1 MPMESTAPNTRRP
14 SPRGRSSTAGTG
26 TAASITRLH
35 FVRVR
40 STVSNT
46 VVLHEIYICMVGD
59 QDGVRFDSRASDMR
73 PSRGAAS
80 AGSRT
85 PVATAG
91 PEAAGAPVPVRCL
104 PVRGTAPAQ
113 PVVGIQPGDAAPH
126 VRGVPQHHFGT
137 PSTIRDACNGNVN
150 EVSRQR
156 LSRLTQRIGLYHFVF
171 VFVVVGEESR
181 ARYRE
186 AARNGRGRT
195 GRMRCDGFPI

>member
-40 STVSNT
+40 STLSNT
-46 VVLHEIYICMVGD
+46 VVLHEIYICMVDD
-59 QDGVRFDSRASDMR
+59 QDGVRFASLASDMR

-91 PEAAGAPVPVRCL
+91 PEAAGAPVPARCL
-104 PVRGTAPAQ
+104 PVRGTAPSPPA
-113 PVVGIQPGDAAPH
+113 VGIQRGDAATH

-171 VFVVVGEESR
+171 VFVVVGAESAGARKRLRGIGRLHGMVAAGR
-181 ARYRE
+181 AE
-186 AARNGRGRT
+186 
-195 GRMRCDGFPI
+195 